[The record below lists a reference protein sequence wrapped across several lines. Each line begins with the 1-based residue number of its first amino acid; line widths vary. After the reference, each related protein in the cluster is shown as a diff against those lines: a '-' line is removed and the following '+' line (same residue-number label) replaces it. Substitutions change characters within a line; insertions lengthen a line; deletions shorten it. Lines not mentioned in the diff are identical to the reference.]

1 MNTENRERTMKEA
14 LYQPVFRWWDYPLF
28 TVLTAVNGWMIIW
41 FLQHWFSLA
50 DWQNYTW
57 IYIISTGLLVII
69 WTNYWGRWFLL
80 LKMRR
85 PAPVPAPSGLRVAA
99 VTTFV
104 PGAEP
109 LAMLEHTVRAL
120 VALDYPHDTWV
131 LDEGDDE
138 RVKALCQALGA
149 QHFSRKHLPQY
160 QTEQGVFQSRSKHG
174 NYNAWLY
181 EIGFKRYEI
190 VCAFDPDHVPQKDF
204 LSTALGY
211 FTNPQIG
218 YVQLAPAYYNQEA
231 SFIARGAAEET
242 YSYFSSIQMAA
253 HALGYPVIVGSHNTH
268 RVQALKEVGGFAPHD
283 ADDLLITLLY
293 RSKGWQGVYV
303 PKVLARGLVPVD
315 WSGYI
320 SQQRR
325 WARSVLD
332 VKVRQYFRYS
342 ANLPWPSRVLG
353 FLHGLNYLYRSVVIF
368 VSLLLLGGLLAT
380 GLSPL
385 AFSYETVWKVILV
398 GLVLQASEFYRQ
410 RFYLDWRHEMGWHW
424 RVGVLQF
431 AVWPYFLFAFLDV
444 AFGKP
449 REYLLTNKVETKKKP
464 YLLFWPHFLTALFVG
479 TAWMTG
485 WLTKGSLAPSLQV
498 VAGGVIVASVALIV
512 SSFMRFPPPF
522 EMHFLQKFLGA
533 RTNGDLSKKKAQINM
548 SAVHPG

>member
-1 MNTENRERTMKEA
+1 MKEA